1 MSSDHDE
8 QDGDGSPARSQDLAF
23 DPVANRVD
31 FLDSAITY
39 LKSSEDPRNLKYA
52 VLHLQAAIE
61 ILVKVRLQR
70 EGFEHIFE
78 DPYSADESKLSQGNF
93 RSVTMDDALK
103 RLARVADLHL
113 AKSEV
118 DALKFLNRERNKL
131 QHFGSTSNHE
141 VVNTRAA
148 AALDVLSKF
157 ILEHLGPDAPEI
169 EAGPFEQAEDLIH
182 DALKTIVAL
191 NQARLARIAPELDR
205 WPGIVIHCPACLQIA
220 WTFEPHDAT
229 SRCRFCGRDWSQEH
243 GQEAAE
249 DYVSEVLNE
258 SRHDAAQGMGG
269 WSVSE
274 CPECGFE
281 ALVDVATRADPTSFL
296 TTACFH
302 CGFRTTGQLG
312 CCGRC
317 GRTTPEP
324 DDVICSHCMRDLAS
338 KD

>member
-1 MSSDHDE
+1 VSGDRDE
-8 QDGDGSPARSQDLAF
+8 RDGDDSPSRSQDLAF
-23 DPVANRVD
+23 DPVVNGVD

-39 LKSSEDPRNLKYA
+39 LKSPEDPRNLKYA

-93 RSVTMDDALK
+93 RSVTLDDALK
-103 RLARVADLHL
+103 RLARVADLQL

-157 ILEHLGPDAPEI
+157 ILEHLVPDAPEV
-169 EAGPFEQAEDLIH
+169 EAGPLEEAEDLIH

-191 NQARLARIAPELDR
+191 NHARLARIAPELDG

-220 WTFEPHDAT
+220 WTFEPHDGT

-243 GQEAAE
+243 GHESAE
-249 DYVSEVLNE
+249 EYVSEVLNE
-258 SRHDAAQGMGG
+258 SRHDAAQGMSG
-269 WSVSE
+269 WSVSD

-281 ALVDVATRADPTSFL
+281 ALAPSF
-296 TTACFH
+296 AH
-302 CGFRTTGQLG
+302 GDGW
-312 CCGRC
+312 GRIS
-317 GRTTPEP
+317 
-324 DDVICSHCMRDLAS
+324 VSS
-338 KD
+338 